1 MNATGAILSAVPKD
15 RVPPGSQTSL
25 REANRARIID
35 AVQQRG
41 AITQVEL
48 VGVTGLSAATISNI
62 VKELTAAGVLNT
74 APTSRSGRRAQMVS
88 LARNLGLVVGVHFAE
103 RSLRAVLADVTQR
116 VVAEQRLP
124 LAPDHRADTGLDRL
138 ALLVEEMVDSLGA
151 SMTEVLA
158 VGVGIPAPVDA
169 ATGMVSASGVLRG
182 WDWVPV
188 PQVLGD
194 RLGVPVR
201 VENDANLGALAENRL
216 GAAIGR
222 RDFVY
227 VRASYGIGLGLV
239 VDGRLVHGRSGLAGE
254 MGHIVL
260 DPDGAPCRCG
270 RRGCLETTAGAGA
283 LLSALAPAHGHLA
296 LRDVVSQALAGDT
309 ELAVALADVGRALGR
324 HLGAVSTLL
333 DPELVVVGGEIAR
346 AGDILL
352 EPLRAELAANVLHS
366 TAGPVPVLP
375 AALGEQAEARGAV
388 ALAVEASRVVVP
400 VVPS

>member
-1 MNATGAILSAVPKD
+1 VPTD

-74 APTSRSGRRAQMVS
+74 APTSRSGRRAQMVT
-88 LARNLGLVVGVHFAE
+88 LARNLGLVAGVHFAE

-124 LAPDHRADTGLDRL
+124 LPPDHRADSGLDRA

-158 VGVGIPAPVDA
+158 VGVGVPAPVDA
-169 ATGMVSASGVLRG
+169 RTGMVSASGVLRG

-201 VENDANLGALAENRL
+201 VENDANLGALAENRI
-216 GAAIGR
+216 GAAIGLQNL
-222 RDFVY
+222 VY

-239 VDGRLVHGRSGLAGE
+239 VDGRLLHGRAGLAGE
-254 MGHIVL
+254 LGHVVV

-270 RRGCLETTAGAGA
+270 NRGCLETTAGAGA
-283 LLSALAPAHGHLA
+283 LLTAVQARHGHLA
-296 LRDVVSQALAGDT
+296 LRDVVTQALDGD
-309 ELAVALADVGRALGR
+309 EDLAVALADVGRGLGR
-324 HLGAVSTLL
+324 HLAMVCTLL
-333 DPELVVVGGEIAR
+333 DPEMVVVGGELAR
-346 AGDILL
+346 AGALL
-352 EPLRAELAANVLHS
+352 LDPLREALASGVLRG
-366 TAGPVPVLP
+366 TAGPP
-375 AALGEQAEARGAV
+375 AVAPASLGEQAEARGAV
-388 ALAVEASRVVVP
+388 AVAVEASRVVVP
-400 VVPS
+400 GGAA

>member
-1 MNATGAILSAVPKD
+1 MDQDLGGSTFESEADERPDWARDLVAFDLQAEAFRDGGDLPVRFTADGDELSPAIAWG
-15 RVPPGSQTSL
+15 RPPEGT
-25 REANRARIID
+25 
-35 AVQQRG
+35 
-41 AITQVEL
+41 
-48 VGVTGLSAATISNI
+48 
-62 VKELTAAGVLNT
+62 
-74 APTSRSGRRAQMVS
+74 RS
-88 LARNLGLVVGVHFAE
+88 
-103 RSLRAVLADVTQR
+103 
-116 VVAEQRLP
+116 
-124 LAPDHRADTGLDRL
+124 L

-296 LRDVVSQALAGDT
+296 LRDVVSQALAGDAG
-309 ELAVALADVGRALGR
+309 LAAALADVGRALGR

-352 EPLRAELAANVLHS
+352 EPLRVELAANVLHS